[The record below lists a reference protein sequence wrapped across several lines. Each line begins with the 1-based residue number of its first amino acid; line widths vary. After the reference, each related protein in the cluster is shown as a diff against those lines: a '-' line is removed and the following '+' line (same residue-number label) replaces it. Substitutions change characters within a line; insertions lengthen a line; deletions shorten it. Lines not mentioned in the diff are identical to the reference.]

1 VKKRVPAA
9 GRPKM
14 PKGYAISRRRKGLL
28 SWPRA
33 ATRLLKSRN
42 YWVVTAQRNGRPHAV
57 PVWGVW
63 VDGAVCFGTDRGSRK
78 AKNLAQ
84 NRALVIHLESGD
96 DVLILHGSAE
106 EVKDRGRLGR
116 IDEAYRKKYQMR
128 LDEAPG
134 NLVVYALRP
143 RVALA
148 WRERDFN
155 RRATRWK
162 FA

>member
-1 VKKRVPAA
+1 
-9 GRPKM
+9 M
-14 PKGYAISRRRKGLL
+14 PKGYAIPKHRKGLL

-33 ATRLLKSRN
+33 ATKLARSRN

-78 AKNLAQ
+78 ARNLAR

-96 DVLILHGSAE
+96 DALILHGRAE
-106 EVKDRGRLGR
+106 EVKDRDRLGR
-116 IDEAYRKKYQMR
+116 IDEAYGAKYKMR
-128 LDEAPG
+128 LTEAPG
-134 NLVVYALRP
+134 DLVVYALRP
-143 RVALA
+143 KLALA

-155 RRATRWK
+155 RRATRWT
-162 FA
+162 FS